1 MEFQIARNLSAIG
14 RAQEDVAH
22 ALRHIETIM
31 DCLNR
36 EVIVSV
42 TVSEAADDLLSS
54 ARDLLT
60 QVQQLLN
67 TQSEEGAERLRTAQI
82 AFLQEH
88 ISRNPSLTNSSSS
101 QVNFMT
107 NSTDSHSRDTHRE
120 VDSDGHSY
128 ANTVVRGRVRC
139 PDESE

>member
-22 ALRHIETIM
+22 ALRHIESTR

-36 EVIVSV
+36 EVIMSV
-42 TVSEAADDLLSS
+42 AVSEAADDLLSS
-54 ARDLLT
+54 ARDLLA

-82 AFLQEH
+82 AFMQDH
-88 ISRNPSLTNSSSS
+88 ATRNLSLTNSSSS
-101 QVNFMT
+101 QVNLMT
-107 NSTDSHSRDTHRE
+107 DSTNSHSRDTDRDVE
-120 VDSDGHSY
+120 SDGHSY